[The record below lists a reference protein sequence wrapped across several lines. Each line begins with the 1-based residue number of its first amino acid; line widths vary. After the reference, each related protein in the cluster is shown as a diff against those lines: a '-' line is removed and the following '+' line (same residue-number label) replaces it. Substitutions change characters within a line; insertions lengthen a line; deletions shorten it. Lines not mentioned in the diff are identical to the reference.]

1 MSKKIFLFISVS
13 ILSAA
18 FLFSLNSVAI
28 KAQNFSENQDKQYVP
43 PVVSHKESESGLN
56 FYLYPSEAVSYTHLD
71 VYKRQP
77 SASTACAIEAISV
90 TFGESFTIIGFFA
103 YLRTSFTT

>member
-28 KAQNFSENQDKQYVP
+28 KAQNFSEIRTTSMSRRSFP
-43 PVVSHKESESGLN
+43 
-56 FYLYPSEAVSYTHLD
+56 T
-71 VYKRQP
+71 KRVNP
-77 SASTACAIEAISV
+77 
-90 TFGESFTIIGFFA
+90 G
-103 YLRTSFTT
+103 

>member
-28 KAQNFSENQDKQYVP
+28 KAQNFSENQGNQYVP
-43 PVVSHKESESGLN
+43 PVVSHK
-56 FYLYPSEAVSYTHLD
+56 
-71 VYKRQP
+71 
-77 SASTACAIEAISV
+77 
-90 TFGESFTIIGFFA
+90 
-103 YLRTSFTT
+103 